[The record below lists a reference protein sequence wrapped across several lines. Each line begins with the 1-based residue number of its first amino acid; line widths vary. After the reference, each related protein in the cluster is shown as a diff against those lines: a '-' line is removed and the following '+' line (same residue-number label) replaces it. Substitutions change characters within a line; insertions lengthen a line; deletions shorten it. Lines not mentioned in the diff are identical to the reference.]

1 MAKSS
6 DLLHDTDRMPFV
18 ELTAVERRFG
28 AVAALDG
35 VSLAVEAGEWVA
47 FTGPSG
53 SGKTTLLNL
62 LAGLDRP
69 TAGRVR
75 VGARDVARL
84 GPRDLARY
92 RQRQVGLVFQQAHL
106 MPYLTAV
113 ENVMLA
119 QYVHSVADRGEA
131 AAALARVGLGE
142 RLDHLPSQLSGGE
155 QQRVC
160 IARALINQPALVL
173 ADEPTGNLDAAN
185 EEIVVELLAE
195 LEQSGHT
202 VVMVTHS
209 AALAARAD
217 REVRL
222 DHGRVVASTPAAR
235 SRALAGKTR

>member
-1 MAKSS
+1 MTMA
-6 DLLHDTDRMPFV
+6 DAPDALLYPERLPFV
-18 ELTAVERRFG
+18 ELRDVVRRFG

-75 VGARDVARL
+75 VAARDVGRL
-84 GPRDLARY
+84 GPRELARY
-92 RQRQVGLVFQQAHL
+92 RQRQVGLIFQQFHL

-119 QYVHSVADRGEA
+119 QYVHSVADRDEA
-131 AAALARVGLGE
+131 AAALERMGLAD

-160 IARALINQPALVL
+160 IARALVNQPPLVL
-173 ADEPTGNLDAAN
+173 ADEPTGNLDADN
-185 EEIVVELLAE
+185 EETVMELLAG
-195 LEQSGHT
+195 LKRSGHT

-209 AALAARAD
+209 PALAARAD

-222 DHGRVVASTPAAR
+222 DHGRVVAAPAGRAQ
-235 SRALAGKTR
+235 SRVRR